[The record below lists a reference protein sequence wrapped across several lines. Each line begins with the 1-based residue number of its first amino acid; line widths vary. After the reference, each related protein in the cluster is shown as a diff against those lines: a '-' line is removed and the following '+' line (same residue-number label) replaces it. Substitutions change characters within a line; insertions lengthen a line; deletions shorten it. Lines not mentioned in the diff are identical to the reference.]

1 MWGME
6 VNGKKKIRIIKSIID
21 LIEKENF
28 FDLPQLNSF
37 LLKSIKL
44 KQSFDATSNKSNNV
58 IKKNKK
64 PVKGFPI

>member
-1 MWGME
+1 MWGIE
-6 VNGKKKIRIIKSIID
+6 VNGKKKIRIIRSIID

-37 LLKSIKL
+37 LLKFIKL

-64 PVKGFPI
+64 PVKFFSI

>member
-1 MWGME
+1 ME
-6 VNGKKKIRIIKSIID
+6 VNGKKKIRIIRSIID
-21 LIEKENF
+21 LIEKEKF

-64 PVKGFPI
+64 PVKFFSI

>member
-6 VNGKKKIRIIKSIID
+6 VNGKKKIRTIRSIID

-64 PVKGFPI
+64 PVKFFSI

>member
-1 MWGME
+1 ME
-6 VNGKKKIRIIKSIID
+6 VNGKKKIRIIRSIID

-37 LLKSIKL
+37 LLKFIKL

-64 PVKGFPI
+64 PVKFFSI

>member
-1 MWGME
+1 MWGTE
-6 VNGKKKIRIIKSIID
+6 VNGKKKIRIIRSKID

-44 KQSFDATSNKSNNV
+44 KQSLDATSNKSNNV

-64 PVKGFPI
+64 PVKFFPI